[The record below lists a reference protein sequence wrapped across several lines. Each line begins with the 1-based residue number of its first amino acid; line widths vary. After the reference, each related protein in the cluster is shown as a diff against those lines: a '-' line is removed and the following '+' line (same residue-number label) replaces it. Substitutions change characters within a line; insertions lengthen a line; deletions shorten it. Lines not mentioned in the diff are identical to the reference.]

1 MGCCGSV
8 EKIAD
13 DEPEY
18 IDLGCSISEEM
29 SEALHEFF
37 SIKGTID
44 PRGIFD
50 RYEDITMTKCK
61 LKELYEFLRNKA
73 LKCFNEEDYD
83 RCETFI
89 YYLNEIKKAVNEG
102 KFSMDETIYVTIEC

>member
-1 MGCCGSV
+1 MGCCGFV

-13 DEPEY
+13 DEPEH

-29 SEALHEFF
+29 SEALHEF
-37 SIKGTID
+37 IDMKGEITPDILG
-44 PRGIFD
+44 PIYF
-50 RYEDITMTKCK
+50 DITMTKCK
-61 LKELYEFLRNKA
+61 LKELYEFLRSKA
-73 LKCFNEEDYD
+73 LRCFNEEDYD

-102 KFSMDETIYVTIEC
+102 KFSMDETVYVTIEC